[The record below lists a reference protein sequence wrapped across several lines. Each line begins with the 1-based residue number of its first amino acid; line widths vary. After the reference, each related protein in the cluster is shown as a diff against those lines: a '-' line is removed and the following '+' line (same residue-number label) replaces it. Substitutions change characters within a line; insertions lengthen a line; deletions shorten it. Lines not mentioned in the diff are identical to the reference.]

1 MNRALVRLLVL
12 ALAVMITVP
21 AAAQERYAPVVLRV
35 PASAWALATGDVLTA
50 GRSTSDL
57 VFYNPSGLTLATGMA
72 VSAHR
77 WGSAATAA
85 SLSHAVIFNGWGIG
99 VGARYLDFGGTDG
112 QVTHPAELMS
122 RGPLL
127 SSSLAAT
134 VGLAREIK
142 GIRIGVGVSYTE
154 ERTPTDRDGLATFEV
169 GLGRD
174 LGFFG
179 FGLAVRNI
187 GPSRALGTTTFQP
200 PTRASLGALLR
211 PRPIAVFFDA
221 GATAEI
227 AVTRDGRIE
236 VAGGGELIWVPLD
249 GWAVAARLGFR
260 TPEQAGDI
268 GARPYTAGLGI
279 SLDRFSLD
287 YALDPQRGGAVAHR
301 IGLRMR

>member
-1 MNRALVRLLVL
+1 MNRAIVRLLMLVL
-12 ALAVMITVP
+12 VAVTVP
-21 AAAQERYAPVVLRV
+21 AAAQERHAPVVLRV
-35 PASAWALATGDVLTA
+35 PTSAWALATGDGFTA
-50 GRSTSDL
+50 GRGTSDL
-57 VFYNPSGLTLATGMA
+57 LFYNPSGLTLASGMA
-72 VSAHR
+72 LSAHR
-77 WGSAATAA
+77 WGGASTAA

-112 QVTHPAELMS
+112 QVTHPAELMT
-122 RGPLL
+122 RGPSL

-134 VGLAREIK
+134 GGLARVIK
-142 GIRIGVGVSYTE
+142 RVRVGVAVSYVQE
-154 ERTPTDRDGLATFEV
+154 QSPTDRDGMATLDV

-174 LGFFG
+174 LGRFG

-187 GPSRALGTTTFQP
+187 GPSRVLGTTTFQP
-200 PTRASLGALLR
+200 PMRFSLGALLR

-221 GATAEI
+221 GAIAEF

-260 TPEQAGDI
+260 TPEQVGEL
-268 GARPYTAGLGI
+268 GARPYTAGIGI
-279 SLDRFSLD
+279 SLDRFALD

-301 IGLRMR
+301 IGFRMR